1 MLEVK
6 IKNLCYAE
14 GEEWSLEEI
23 NTHIEYG
30 ELVFLTGSPRSGKTT
45 LCQVVAGVLPNFT
58 DCILEGTVQLDGEDI
73 VTKDLPEVAGKVA
86 YVRDE
91 PKNQLFSFTVEEDL
105 GFGPCSLL
113 VEEEEVKRRI
123 KRALD
128 FVGLE
133 GYEKRK
139 SHTLSGGEAQR
150 AVLAS
155 VLTLDPKILILDEA
169 VTQIDPKGRKDIYER
184 LGQMAKKEK
193 KIVIIVDNKV
203 DNYFSIDHRLLVLDE
218 GKLLYDGP
226 MRRDKLPKFIKPI
239 KSQKV
244 TTLFKTL
251 DPVLSV
257 ENVSFQY
264 GNGEFGL
271 ENINLKV
278 YPGEFISLMGK
289 NGAGKTTLA
298 KHFNGL
304 YKPSKGNVWV
314 KNMNT
319 REHST
324 AQLSKKVGYLFQ
336 DPQIQLFTNSVEE
349 EVSFALRVQKL
360 PKDEIVERT
369 KKILDEMNLSQYAQD
384 HPYTLSKGDVQKLA
398 LASSLI
404 NEPEILIIDEPT
416 SQMSFVES
424 WRIMEIISRLTQ
436 KGVAVIMIS
445 HDLELALHYSS
456 RMVVLK
462 EGHIE
467 LDIRTNECFIY
478 KKELYD
484 LGLDICEDGKKG
496 EEMYETIVGI

>member
-6 IKNLCYAE
+6 IKKLSYPE
-14 GEEWSLEEI
+14 GEKWSLEDI
-23 NTHIEYG
+23 NTDFKYG
-30 ELVFLTGSPRSGKTT
+30 ELVFLTGSPHSGKTT
-45 LCQVVAGVLPNFT
+45 LCQAIAGVLPNFT
-58 DCILEGTVQLDGEDI
+58 DCNLEGSVQLDGQDI

-86 YVRDE
+86 YIRDD

-113 VEEEEVKRRI
+113 LEEEEVKKRI
-123 KRALD
+123 KKALD

-133 GYEKRK
+133 RYEKRK

-150 AVLAS
+150 VVLAS
-155 VLTLDPKILILDEA
+155 VLTLDPKVLILDEA
-169 VTQIDPKGRKDIYER
+169 VTQIDPKGRRDIYEK
-184 LGQMAKKEK
+184 LSEMAKEEN

-203 DNYFSIDHRLLVLDE
+203 ENYFSIDHKLIVLDQ
-218 GKLLYDGP
+218 GKIIYDGP
-226 MRRDKLPKFIKPI
+226 IRKEKLPKFIKPI
-239 KSQKV
+239 KLQ
-244 TTLFKTL
+244 TNRALFKTVE
-251 DPVLSV
+251 PVLSV
-257 ENVSFQY
+257 ENLSFQY

-271 ENINLKV
+271 EDIHLKV
-278 YPGEFISLMGK
+278 YPGEFIALMGK

-304 YKPSKGNVWV
+304 HKPSKGNVWV

-319 REHST
+319 REHTT

-360 PKDEIVERT
+360 PKDEIEDRT
-369 KKILDEMNLSQYAQD
+369 KKVLDKMGLSPYAKD

-416 SQMSFVES
+416 SQMGFVQS
-424 WRIMEIISRLTQ
+424 WKVIELVSQLTK

-462 EGHIE
+462 EGTIK
-467 LDIRTNECFIY
+467 LDIPTRECFTY
-478 KKELYD
+478 EKELNH
-484 LGLDICEDGKKG
+484 LGLDLSKDGGKG